1 MTVTDKELT
10 AMREEQLKWMPERG
24 GTLQRKVYL
33 NGENFG
39 WRDVVIDAQVRIT
52 AGHGRFNITSDRY
65 TGINPVLITFPFGTD
80 VQAGDRFLH
89 NDLIYEIREA
99 EKPKS
104 YLTAIQCLCD
114 LVS

>member
-1 MTVTDKELT
+1 MIHEWELD
-10 AMREEQLKWMPERG
+10 AIREEQLKWMPET
-24 GTLQRKVYL
+24 GTLQRKVHL

-39 WRDVVIDAQVRIT
+39 WRDVATDVSARIT
-52 AGHGRFNITSDRY
+52 AGHGSFRIISDRY
-65 TGINPVLITFPFGTD
+65 TGINPVVVTFPHETD
-80 VQAGDRFLH
+80 VIGGDRFLC
-89 NDLIYEIREA
+89 NDLIYEVREA